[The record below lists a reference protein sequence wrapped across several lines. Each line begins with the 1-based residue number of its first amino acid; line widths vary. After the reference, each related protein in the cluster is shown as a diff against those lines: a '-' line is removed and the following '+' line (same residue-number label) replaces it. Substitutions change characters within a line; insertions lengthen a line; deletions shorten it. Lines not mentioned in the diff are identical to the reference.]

1 MPTITKGDKVLVSG
15 ANGYIAMWVVRTL
28 LERGYTVRGTV
39 RNASKA
45 KFMDAYFSS
54 LGYGDKFES
63 VIVEDIMKVTHP
75 FTPAKSHHLTS
86 LIWFHQDGAFD
97 EAVKGVDAIAHTAS
111 PFHGNVQTHDGML
124 SGIVNAR

>member
-1 MPTITKGDKVLVSG
+1 MPTIIKGDKVLVSG

-28 LERGYTVRGTV
+28 LERGCAVRGTV

-54 LGYGDKFES
+54 LGYADKFES
-63 VIVEDIMKVTHP
+63 VIVEDIMKVLRSFLLLRNHTI
-75 FTPAKSHHLTS
+75 

-124 SGIVNAR
+124 SSIICDSH